1 MNGLPSLFSKNLD
14 SFFKDSFPI
23 PFHHFGPAFG
33 SINIKDKKDMY
44 ELTMNLPGLSEDDI
58 SLEIKDG
65 VLTIKA
71 DKEVKKDESNTK
83 AGEEGFVVQ
92 EFSSVSATRSF
103 SVPREVDTDN
113 IGATLDKGRLIVTLP
128 KSKDQGLEP
137 KKISIKK

>member
-1 MNGLPSLFSKNLD
+1 MNGLPSLFSNHLD

-33 SINIKDKKDMY
+33 SINVKNKKDMY

-58 SLEIKDG
+58 SLEIKDS

-71 DKEVKKDESNTK
+71 NKEMKKDESTPEGK
-83 AGEEGFVVQ
+83 DEGFVVQ

-103 SVPREVDTDN
+103 TVPREVDSNN
-113 IGATLDKGRLIVTLP
+113 ISASLDKGRLIVTLP
-128 KSKDQGLEP
+128 KSKDQSSEP